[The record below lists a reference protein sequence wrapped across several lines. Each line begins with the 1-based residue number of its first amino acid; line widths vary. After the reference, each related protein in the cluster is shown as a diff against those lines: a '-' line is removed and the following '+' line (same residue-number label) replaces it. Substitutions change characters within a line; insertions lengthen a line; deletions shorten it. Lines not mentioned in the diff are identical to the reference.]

1 MSPYSASIEL
11 GTILHDVP
19 LCFYEKGRLEA
30 LRVAYACGMANPLWS
45 KREAAR
51 VLFAANRERGNAY
64 GHGNRAKR
72 RAGLMT
78 DDTISK

>member
-1 MSPYSASIEL
+1 MSLYSASIEL
-11 GTILHDVP
+11 GTILRKLP
-19 LCFYEKGRLEA
+19 LSFYDAGPVNA
-30 LRVAYACGMANPLWS
+30 VRVAYACGFADRLWS
-45 KREAAR
+45 KRAAMR
-51 VLFAANRERGNAY
+51 LLFAANLERGNAY